1 MQIYNETILPNYQEQ
16 KEKAAE
22 CIAKIDG
29 ASGNF
34 TRQSM
39 AKILQADGSTA
50 YNESLAIAKS
60 FKKGEINPNEYMKN
74 FINSRKRYYEMM
86 EYSAVVCQSLEM

>member
-22 CIAKIDG
+22 CIAKIDE

-39 AKILQADGSTA
+39 AMILQAEGKTS
-50 YNESLAIAKS
+50 YNESVQIARS
-60 FKKGEINPNEYMKN
+60 FKKKEIDPNEYMNK
-74 FINSRKRYYEMM
+74 FISSRKRYYEMM
-86 EYSAVVCQSLEM
+86 EYSAIVCNSMEV